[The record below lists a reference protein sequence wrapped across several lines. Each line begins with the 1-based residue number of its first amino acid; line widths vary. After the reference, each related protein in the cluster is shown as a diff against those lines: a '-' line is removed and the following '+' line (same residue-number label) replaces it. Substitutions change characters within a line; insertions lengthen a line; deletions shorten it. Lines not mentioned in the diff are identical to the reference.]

1 MMDRLFQHMSIQR
14 ITKTNHEQ
22 NCEEEYIEHN
32 INPEDDN
39 DLNKKPNLAIMVIT
53 CISEK
58 KPA

>member
-1 MMDRLFQHMSIQR
+1 MMDRLLQHMSIQR

-32 INPEDDN
+32 VNPEDDN